1 MTAGSAV
8 LLVALTMIAGRLLP
22 ASEYGKFS
30 FAIALAT
37 IVETLMD
44 IGLGPVT
51 VRTVA
56 RDGAGAG
63 TLFRHVL
70 GLKIA
75 WGALGLVV
83 LLIAAPILRSDP
95 AVIRACY
102 LMGISSAIRS
112 YVLSAR
118 GLLQGLNRFD
128 LETVTVVADRGLL
141 LVLGTLVLV
150 GGYGLYG
157 LSVAFVVA
165 RLLMF
170 VVVTVIVKRVTGS
183 AVPTYDRAV
192 WIELQTA
199 ALPLGFFLITLTLYT
214 YIDTVILGIMR
225 TDAETGWYAASY
237 RVYEGLMYAPSAFA
251 TVLTPALLADVRRR
265 SGRSALAVPALAAR
279 LGAGRARDWRRRC
292 APRAADAVAVLRGRP
307 TWPAVPPLQV
317 LAGGSI
323 FVFCTWILHAAAIST
338 NLDRRLVGTTAIGLI
353 TNIALNIL
361 FIPRLGHHRRGVGD
375 GDRRSGDRDAPL
387 RAGASPAGGG
397 RTSGVSMTARQQRT
411 AAVLGVT
418 LFLSYAYFYPAGG
431 WNQNSRFAL
440 IRAILERHTLR
451 IDAYQLHTGDR
462 AFWRGHYYTDKA
474 PGASLLALAPVQ
486 AARLVSR
493 AAGVDPASFPGI
505 AWTSYVAAVV
515 TSGIFTVIAA
525 LVRLLAVAALGR
537 HHRRRAVRGD
547 RLRPGVRRR
556 GPTPR
561 CSWGTARPPA
571 A

>member
-1 MTAGSAV
+1 MSGTGGRLSFLRSSGYATVTAGSAV
-8 LLVALTMIAGRLLP
+8 LLVALTMIAGRFLP
-22 ASEYGKFS
+22 AAEYGKFS

-95 AVIRACY
+95 AVIHACY

-141 LVLGTLVLV
+141 LVLGTLVLAA
-150 GGYGLYG
+150 GYGLYG

-251 TVLTPALLADVRRR
+251 TVLTPRFSQMFVDDPAGLRSLFRR
-265 SGRSALAVPALAAR
+265 SLLGSALAALVIG
-279 LGAGRARDWRRRC
+279 GAGVYLAR
-292 APRAADAVAVLRGRP
+292 PMLLLFYGAAYVA
-307 TWPAVPPLQV
+307 AVPPLQV

-361 FIPRLGHHRRGVGD
+361 FIPRLGIT
-375 GDRRSGDRDAPL
+375 
-387 RAGASPAGGG
+387 GA
-397 RTSGVSMTARQQRT
+397 
-411 AAVLGVT
+411 
-418 LFLSYAYFYPAGG
+418 
-431 WNQNSRFAL
+431 
-440 IRAILERHTLR
+440 
-451 IDAYQLHTGDR
+451 
-462 AFWRGHYYTDKA
+462 
-474 PGASLLALAPVQ
+474 
-486 AARLVSR
+486 
-493 AAGVDPASFPGI
+493 
-505 AWTSYVAAVV
+505 AWA
-515 TSGIFTVIAA
+515 TVIAEA
-525 LVRLLAVAALGR
+525 VTVTLLYVQV
-537 HHRRRAVRGD
+537 HRRLAAAGRA
-547 RLRPGVRRR
+547 
-556 GPTPR
+556 
-561 CSWGTARPPA
+561 A
-571 A
+571 

>member
-1 MTAGSAV
+1 MSGTGGRLSFLRSSGYATVTAGSAV
-8 LLVALTMIAGRLLP
+8 LLVALTMIAGRFLP
-22 ASEYGKFS
+22 AAEYGKFS

-95 AVIRACY
+95 AVIHACY

-141 LVLGTLVLV
+141 LVLGTLVLAA
-150 GGYGLYG
+150 GYGLYG

-165 RLLMF
+165 RVLMF

-251 TVLTPALLADVRRR
+251 TVLTPRFSQMFVDDPAGLRSLFRR
-265 SGRSALAVPALAAR
+265 SLLGSALAALVIG
-279 LGAGRARDWRRRC
+279 GAGVYLAR
-292 APRAADAVAVLRGRP
+292 PMLLLFYGAAYAA
-307 TWPAVPPLQV
+307 AVPPLQV

-361 FIPRLGHHRRGVGD
+361 FIPRLGIT
-375 GDRRSGDRDAPL
+375 
-387 RAGASPAGGG
+387 GA
-397 RTSGVSMTARQQRT
+397 
-411 AAVLGVT
+411 
-418 LFLSYAYFYPAGG
+418 
-431 WNQNSRFAL
+431 
-440 IRAILERHTLR
+440 
-451 IDAYQLHTGDR
+451 
-462 AFWRGHYYTDKA
+462 
-474 PGASLLALAPVQ
+474 
-486 AARLVSR
+486 
-493 AAGVDPASFPGI
+493 
-505 AWTSYVAAVV
+505 AWA
-515 TSGIFTVIAA
+515 TVIAEA
-525 LVRLLAVAALGR
+525 VTVTLLYVQVQRRLAAAGR
-537 HHRRRAVRGD
+537 
-547 RLRPGVRRR
+547 
-556 GPTPR
+556 
-561 CSWGTARPPA
+561 A

>member
-1 MTAGSAV
+1 MSANGGRLSFLRSSGYATVTAGSAV
-8 LLVALTMIAGRLLP
+8 LLVALTMIAGRFLP

-95 AVIRACY
+95 AVIHACY

-141 LVLGTLVLV
+141 LVLGTLVLAA
-150 GGYGLYG
+150 GYGLYG

-251 TVLTPALLADVRRR
+251 TVLTPRFSQMFVDDPAGLRSLFRR
-265 SGRSALAVPALAAR
+265 SLLGSALAALVIG
-279 LGAGRARDWRRRC
+279 GAGVYLAR
-292 APRAADAVAVLRGRP
+292 PMLLLFYGAAYVA
-307 TWPAVPPLQV
+307 AVPPLQV

-361 FIPRLGHHRRGVGD
+361 FIPRLGIT
-375 GDRRSGDRDAPL
+375 
-387 RAGASPAGGG
+387 GA
-397 RTSGVSMTARQQRT
+397 
-411 AAVLGVT
+411 
-418 LFLSYAYFYPAGG
+418 
-431 WNQNSRFAL
+431 
-440 IRAILERHTLR
+440 
-451 IDAYQLHTGDR
+451 
-462 AFWRGHYYTDKA
+462 
-474 PGASLLALAPVQ
+474 
-486 AARLVSR
+486 
-493 AAGVDPASFPGI
+493 
-505 AWTSYVAAVV
+505 AWA
-515 TSGIFTVIAA
+515 TVIAEA
-525 LVRLLAVAALGR
+525 VTVTLLYVQV
-537 HHRRRAVRGD
+537 HRRLAAAGRA
-547 RLRPGVRRR
+547 
-556 GPTPR
+556 
-561 CSWGTARPPA
+561 A
-571 A
+571 

>member
-1 MTAGSAV
+1 MSGSRRGRLSFLRSSGYATVTAGSAV
-8 LLVALTMIAGRLLP
+8 MLVALTMIAGRWLP

-56 RDGAGAG
+56 RDGEGAG

-75 WGALGLVV
+75 WGALGLIV
-83 LLIAAPILRSDP
+83 LLIAAPIMRSDP
-95 AVIRACY
+95 TVIRACY

-128 LETVTVVADRGLL
+128 LEAVTVIADRGLL
-141 LVLGTLVLV
+141 LLLGTLTLV
-150 GGYGLYG
+150 AGFGLFG

-251 TVLTPALLADVRRR
+251 TVLTPRFSQMSGSDPAGLRSLFRRSLLGSAAMAIVVGGAAVLLA
-265 SGRSALAVPALAAR
+265 GPMMQLFYGSAY
-279 LGAGRARDWRRRC
+279 G
-292 APRAADAVAVLRGRP
+292 
-307 TWPAVPPLQV
+307 PAVPSLQV

-323 FVFCTWILHAAAIST
+323 FVFCTWILHSAAIAT
-338 NLDRRLVGTTAIGLI
+338 NLDRRLVVTTAIGLI

-361 FIPRLGHHRRGVGD
+361 FIPRLG
-375 GDRRSGDRDAPL
+375 
-387 RAGASPAGGG
+387 
-397 RTSGVSMTARQQRT
+397 
-411 AAVLGVT
+411 
-418 LFLSYAYFYPAGG
+418 
-431 WNQNSRFAL
+431 
-440 IRAILERHTLR
+440 I
-451 IDAYQLHTGDR
+451 TG
-462 AFWRGHYYTDKA
+462 
-474 PGASLLALAPVQ
+474 S
-486 AARLVSR
+486 
-493 AAGVDPASFPGI
+493 
-505 AWTSYVAAVV
+505 AWA
-515 TSGIFTVIAA
+515 TVIAEA
-525 LVRLLAVAALGR
+525 VTVTLLYVQV
-537 HHRRRAVRGD
+537 HRRLAAAG
-547 RLRPGVRRR
+547 PG
-556 GPTPR
+556 T
-561 CSWGTARPPA
+561 
-571 A
+571 

>member
-1 MTAGSAV
+1 MSGNSGRLSFLRSSGYATVTAGSAV
-8 LLVALTMIAGRLLP
+8 LLVALTMIAGRFLP

-95 AVIRACY
+95 AVIHACY

-141 LVLGTLVLV
+141 LVLGTLVLAA
-150 GGYGLYG
+150 GYGLYG

-251 TVLTPALLADVRRR
+251 TVLTPRFSQMFVDDPAGLRSLFRR
-265 SGRSALAVPALAAR
+265 SLLGSALAALVIG
-279 LGAGRARDWRRRC
+279 GAGVYLAR
-292 APRAADAVAVLRGRP
+292 PMLLLFYGAAYVA
-307 TWPAVPPLQV
+307 AVPPLQV

-361 FIPRLGHHRRGVGD
+361 FIPRLGIT
-375 GDRRSGDRDAPL
+375 
-387 RAGASPAGGG
+387 GA
-397 RTSGVSMTARQQRT
+397 
-411 AAVLGVT
+411 
-418 LFLSYAYFYPAGG
+418 
-431 WNQNSRFAL
+431 
-440 IRAILERHTLR
+440 
-451 IDAYQLHTGDR
+451 
-462 AFWRGHYYTDKA
+462 
-474 PGASLLALAPVQ
+474 
-486 AARLVSR
+486 
-493 AAGVDPASFPGI
+493 
-505 AWTSYVAAVV
+505 AWA
-515 TSGIFTVIAA
+515 TVIAEA
-525 LVRLLAVAALGR
+525 VTVTLLYVQV
-537 HHRRRAVRGD
+537 HRRLAAAGRA
-547 RLRPGVRRR
+547 
-556 GPTPR
+556 
-561 CSWGTARPPA
+561 A
-571 A
+571 